1 MTIECQTVR
10 GRWKAEEHD
19 WERTGGLIWWKIH
32 SGRENQKVSKSREAS
47 LAMSCM
53 YRGLVR
59 KRERESIEPRQ
70 RRIVF
75 SLLISINMRQNRAL
89 RSPSVSR
96 GLPLRPRLSVS
107 LSSFFSPQKYPFVN
121 SNGFQTDSHKSL
133 KVTAIFSVPSV
144 VWWCACAEF
153 WFTYFL
159 HFLTCGVQ
167 TSGRYGASS

>member
-1 MTIECQTVR
+1 M
-10 GRWKAEEHD
+10 
-19 WERTGGLIWWKIH
+19 
-32 SGRENQKVSKSREAS
+32 SKSREAS

-96 GLPLRPRLSVS
+96 GLPLRPRLSVV
-107 LSSFFSPQKYPFVN
+107 LFFPQKYPFVN

-144 VWWCACAEF
+144 V
-153 WFTYFL
+153 
-159 HFLTCGVQ
+159 
-167 TSGRYGASS
+167 

>member
-107 LSSFFSPQKYPFVN
+107 LSSFFFPRNTLLSTLMV
-121 SNGFQTDSHKSL
+121 SHKSL

>member
-1 MTIECQTVR
+1 M
-10 GRWKAEEHD
+10 
-19 WERTGGLIWWKIH
+19 
-32 SGRENQKVSKSREAS
+32 SKSREAS

-107 LSSFFSPQKYPFVN
+107 LSSFFFPQKYPFVN

-144 VWWCACAEF
+144 V
-153 WFTYFL
+153 
-159 HFLTCGVQ
+159 
-167 TSGRYGASS
+167 

>member
-1 MTIECQTVR
+1 M
-10 GRWKAEEHD
+10 
-19 WERTGGLIWWKIH
+19 
-32 SGRENQKVSKSREAS
+32 SKSREAS

-107 LSSFFSPQKYPFVN
+107 LSSFFSPRNTLLSTLMVFKQIATRV
-121 SNGFQTDSHKSL
+121 
-133 KVTAIFSVPSV
+133 
-144 VWWCACAEF
+144 
-153 WFTYFL
+153 
-159 HFLTCGVQ
+159 
-167 TSGRYGASS
+167 

>member
-1 MTIECQTVR
+1 M
-10 GRWKAEEHD
+10 
-19 WERTGGLIWWKIH
+19 
-32 SGRENQKVSKSREAS
+32 SKSREAS

-96 GLPLRPRLSVS
+96 GLPLRPRLS
-107 LSSFFSPQKYPFVN
+107 LSSFFSPRNTLLSTLMVFKQIATRV
-121 SNGFQTDSHKSL
+121 
-133 KVTAIFSVPSV
+133 
-144 VWWCACAEF
+144 
-153 WFTYFL
+153 
-159 HFLTCGVQ
+159 
-167 TSGRYGASS
+167 